1 MGQPPVS
8 FSFIF
13 GLFKQTIQF
22 CTTNQCEIRSIQ
34 YTAQRIRTRDLSNMS
49 RHPNH
54 LTRARPDLD
63 QEQNSCHPFVFNY
76 LITYLPTYLPT
87 YLYSFIGTKSWS
99 SAPSIDWSLARSW
112 REFWTKTEK
121 WFFKVFQLKVS
132 IQNGGEDDDDK
143 ISPFFVKIQ
152 K

>member
-76 LITYLPTYLPT
+76 LPTYLPICT
-87 YLYSFIGTKSWS
+87 LLSEQNRE
-99 SAPSIDWSLARSW
+99 AARHRSIDRSLDRGGNFERKQKNDFS
-112 REFWTKTEK
+112 K
-121 WFFKVFQLKVS
+121 FF
-132 IQNGGEDDDDK
+132 N
-143 ISPFFVKIQ
+143 
-152 K
+152 